1 MKVAIPIWEDRV
13 SPVLD
18 TASRLLVIDVENR
31 QETSRSETYLEG
43 LDLFRR
49 CFRIQ
54 NLGVDILICGAI
66 SRPYF
71 RELAATGI
79 RVISGISGN
88 PEDVLKAY
96 LKGTLSHSRFA
107 MPGCRGNSFRRRM
120 MCLPSENSK
129 DKWIKK
135 EGELTVNNNLKEEV

>member
-31 QETSRSETYLEG
+31 KEASRSETYLEG
-43 LDLFRR
+43 LDLFRK

-79 RVISGISGN
+79 HVISGISGN
-88 PEDVLKAY
+88 PENVLKAY

-107 MPGCRGNSFRRRM
+107 MPGCRGNGFRRRM
-120 MCLPSENSK
+120 MRSPLEKLK
-129 DKWIKK
+129 DKRIKVG
-135 EGELTVNNNLKEEV
+135 GELTTNKNLEEEV

>member
-1 MKVAIPIWEDRV
+1 MKVAIPIWENRV

-66 SRPYF
+66 SRPYY

-79 RVISGISGN
+79 HVISGISGN

-96 LKGTLSHSRFA
+96 LKGTLSHSRFT

-120 MCLPSENSK
+120 MRLPSENSK
-129 DKWIKK
+129 DKWVKK
-135 EGELTVNNNLKEEV
+135 EEELTVNNLKEEV

>member
-31 QETSRSETYLEG
+31 KEASRSETYLEG

-120 MCLPSENSK
+120 MHSPL
-129 DKWIKK
+129 
-135 EGELTVNNNLKEEV
+135 EEHNDRGRKGGREKSP